1 MRFCDFRTSSCVPPF
16 CFWRIQECIIHRN
29 LISKLLKE
37 PLDGTQTKTS
47 TAQGSD
53 LLSGHGGDVGH
64 DDLVDEGAESEP
76 EVGGDV
82 LHGGGEEVSER
93 RELLLVV
100 LHRLGEVHQV
110 VEVHG
115 VVLGLLVEKVQV
127 VSLVWKGENL
137 VTKESQNLFKE

>member
-1 MRFCDFRTSSCVPPF
+1 MQTSQKSYRQTFEGACR
-16 CFWRIQECIIHRN
+16 WSTNKSIHRA
-29 LISKLLKE
+29 L
-37 PLDGTQTKTS
+37 
-47 TAQGSD
+47 SD

-100 LHRLGEVHQV
+100 LHRLGEVHEV
-110 VEVHG
+110 VEVNR

-127 VSLVWKGENL
+127 VSLVC
-137 VTKESQNLFKE
+137 KEKM